1 MGSYVGFPH
10 RWKTIHKTESR
21 KNKIRT
27 LRNRDSNY
35 TITSNPVKK
44 KGKRSLKQTSLAT
57 GISQV
62 RSSLKITH
70 TKDRRREVNSE
81 QIQEWSEFIQ
91 IGSGS
96 SDQV

>member
-1 MGSYVGFPH
+1 M
-10 RWKTIHKTESR
+10 
-21 KNKIRT
+21 
-27 LRNRDSNY
+27 
-35 TITSNPVKK
+35 KK
-44 KGKRSLKQTSLAT
+44 KGKSSLKQTSLAT

-81 QIQEWSEFIQ
+81 QIQGWSELIQ

-96 SDQV
+96 SDRV